1 VTVPETVSGDE
12 TAAEIERLK
21 AELAEKTERLRQIE
35 NELRQARLAASR
47 ASERAVTSP
56 SSMPTHG
63 DDDLDIPAY
72 LDRRP
77 LSAGEKKAL
86 AALDAAW
93 SNAPEIVRERF
104 RATIL
109 RTVKNPQ
116 DPAQT

>member
-1 VTVPETVSGDE
+1 MPETVSRDE
-12 TAAEIERLK
+12 TAAEIERLE
-21 AELAEKTERLRQIE
+21 AELAEKTESLRQIE

-47 ASERAVTSP
+47 GFKGEVTSP
-56 SSMPTHG
+56 SSVPTHG

-72 LDRRP
+72 LDRHP
-77 LSAGEKKAL
+77 LSAEEEKAL

-93 SNAPEIVRERF
+93 SNAPVIVQERF